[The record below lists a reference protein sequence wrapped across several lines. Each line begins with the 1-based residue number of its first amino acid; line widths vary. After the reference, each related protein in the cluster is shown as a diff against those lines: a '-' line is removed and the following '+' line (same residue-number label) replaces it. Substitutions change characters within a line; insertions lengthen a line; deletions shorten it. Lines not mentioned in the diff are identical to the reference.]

1 MEAAETVE
9 DVMKTFLTSLIGGV
23 LAGASVWIADSFDM
37 PLWLSAL
44 AGAAGAFI
52 GTYAGQKL
60 LHVS

>member
-23 LAGASVWIADSFDM
+23 L
-37 PLWLSAL
+37 LWLSAL